1 MIDGTQPLGLA
12 LVLSGGGA
20 RGAYQV
26 GVLRI
31 LAREFPE
38 AVPDILTG
46 VSAGGINA
54 AFLAARQEPYQQKVD
69 ELAEMWSNLRID
81 EVFRVDTQQPG
92 VARVALGR
100 PAAVRRQVAAAAGQE
115 HGRHQAAA
123 RSARA
128 RAARDRRADRPA
140 STTSLRDGWLRAF
153 ALTAS
158 SYTTG
163 QSITWVQTREDCAM
177 PAWERPLRKSSMCSL
192 RIDHVMASAALPFF
206 FPAIEVDGAWYGDGG
221 IRLTQ
226 PLSPAIHLGAK
237 RIIAV
242 TTRYAKSREEAD
254 RPSIVGY
261 PPPAQVAGVLFNA
274 IFLDQLDGDAMQL
287 RQINALIE
295 TQPEEQAAWA
305 CGRSSCWCCGRRKI
319 SDGWRTPTKRTCR
332 RRFRFF
338 TRGLGTRET
347 RSNDMLSLVMFQT
360 DYVKRLIELGEA
372 DALAKRADI
381 EKFLRPLARY
391 SPRKRVDRIDPQRA
405 QRRDH
410 AGDERG
416 QDHHA
421 GRQPQTT

>member
-1 MIDGTQPLGLA
+1 MSTQPLGLA

-54 AFLAARQEPYQQKVD
+54 AFLASRQEPYQQKVD
-69 ELAEMWSNLRID
+69 ELAEMWSHLRID
-81 EVFRVDTQQPG
+81 DVFRVDTKNL
-92 VARVALGR
+92 AWRALRWGGR
-100 PAAVRRQVAAAAGQE
+100 LISGGKSPLPPAKSMVDTKPLREVLERELHATDGPLS
-115 HGRHQAAA
+115 GIN
-123 RSARA
+123 
-128 RAARDRRADRPA
+128 D
-140 STTSLRDGWLRAF
+140 SLRSGWLRAF

-163 QSITWVQTREDCAM
+163 QSVTWVQTRDDCAM
-177 PAWERPLRKSSMCSL
+177 PAWERPLRKSSMCEL

-226 PLSPAIHLGAK
+226 PLSPAIHLGAR

-254 RPSIVGY
+254 RPSIAGY
-261 PPPAQVAGVLFNA
+261 PPPAQVAGSLFNA
-274 IFLDQLDGDAMQL
+274 IFLDQLDSDAMQL

-295 TQPEEQAAWA
+295 AHPEEKRLGLRPIELLVLRPSEDL
-305 CGRSSCWCCGRRKI
+305 GRLANAYEADLPKA
-319 SDGWRTPTKRTCR
+319 
-332 RRFRFF
+332 FRYF
-338 TRGLGTRET
+338 TRGLGTKET

-360 DYVKRLIELGEA
+360 DYVKRLIELGES

-381 EKFLRPLARY
+381 EKFLRPLAITR
-391 SPRKRVDRIDPQRA
+391 RA
-405 QRRDH
+405 AR
-410 AGDERG
+410 
-416 QDHHA
+416 
-421 GRQPQTT
+421 

>member
-1 MIDGTQPLGLA
+1 MATQPLGLG

-54 AFLAARQEPYQQKVD
+54 AFLASRQEPYQQKVD
-69 ELAEMWSNLRID
+69 EMAEMWSNLRIED
-81 EVFRVDTQQPG
+81 VFRVDTHNLTW
-92 VARVALGR
+92 RALRWGGR
-100 PAAVRRQVAAAAGQE
+100 LISGGKSPLPPAKSLVDTKPLREVLERELHATDGPLTGINE
-115 HGRHQAAA
+115 
-123 RSARA
+123 
-128 RAARDRRADRPA
+128 
-140 STTSLRDGWLRAF
+140 SLRNGWLRAF

-163 QSITWVQTREDCAM
+163 QSVTWVQTREDCSM

-226 PLSPAIHLGAK
+226 PLSPAIHLGAR

-254 RPSIVGY
+254 RPSIVAY
-261 PPPAQVAGVLFNA
+261 PPPAQVAGTLFNA
-274 IFLDQLDGDAMQL
+274 IFLDQLDSDAMQL

-295 TQPEEQAAWA
+295 TQPEENRLGLRPIELLVLRPSEDLGRLANAYEAALPKA
-305 CGRSSCWCCGRRKI
+305 
-319 SDGWRTPTKRTCR
+319 
-332 RRFRFF
+332 FRFF

-360 DYVKRLIELGEA
+360 DYVKRLIELGES

-381 EKFLRPLARY
+381 EKFLRPLSVTR
-391 SPRKRVDRIDPQRA
+391 RA
-405 QRRDH
+405 TR
-410 AGDERG
+410 
-416 QDHHA
+416 
-421 GRQPQTT
+421 

>member
-1 MIDGTQPLGLA
+1 MPGLG

-20 RGAYQV
+20 RAAYQV

-38 AVPDILTG
+38 AIPDILTG

-54 AFLAARQEPYQQKVD
+54 AFLAARQEPYQQKID
-69 ELAEMWSNLRID
+69 ELAEMWSHLRID
-81 EVFRVDTQQPG
+81 EVFSVDLHNIGWRMLRWGGRLVSGGKSPLPPAKSMVDTSPLREFLERELHAKSGEPIEGINQ
-92 VARVALGR
+92 
-100 PAAVRRQVAAAAGQE
+100 
-115 HGRHQAAA
+115 
-123 RSARA
+123 
-128 RAARDRRADRPA
+128 
-140 STTSLRDGWLRAF
+140 SLHDGWLHAF

-177 PAWERPLRKSSMCSL
+177 PSWERPLRKSSTCAL
-192 RIDHVMASAALPFF
+192 RVDHVMASAALPFF

-274 IFLDQLDGDAMQL
+274 IFLDQLDADAMQL
-287 RQINALIE
+287 RQLNALIE
-295 TQPEEQAAWA
+295 RHPEDARMGLRPIELLVLRPSEDL
-305 CGRSSCWCCGRRKI
+305 GRLANQYEADLPKG
-319 SDGWRTPTKRTCR
+319 
-332 RRFRFF
+332 FRFF
-338 TRGLGTRET
+338 TRGLGTKET

-360 DYVKRLIELGEA
+360 DYVKRLIELGEH
-372 DALAKRADI
+372 DALARAGEI
-381 EKFLRPLARY
+381 EKFLR
-391 SPRKRVDRIDPQRA
+391 
-405 QRRDH
+405 
-410 AGDERG
+410 G
-416 QDHHA
+416 
-421 GRQPQTT
+421 